1 MVIINSEKDIIEQL
15 NSASISLYCS
25 NKSTKHSIQS
35 ESYLYLLINLMLLF
49 VQTPVVNEN
58 IIGTAAELLCLLVK
72 KLPTNLITTT
82 LNSCAEA
89 SYKAF
94 LTESKIEIYIL
105 NVLEALLSNKITIS
119 YQSKFAD
126 VLILGIRNDKKKI
139 RQY

>member
-1 MVIINSEKDIIEQL
+1 
-15 NSASISLYCS
+15 
-25 NKSTKHSIQS
+25 
-35 ESYLYLLINLMLLF
+35 MLLF

-72 KLPTNLITTT
+72 NLPTNLITTT